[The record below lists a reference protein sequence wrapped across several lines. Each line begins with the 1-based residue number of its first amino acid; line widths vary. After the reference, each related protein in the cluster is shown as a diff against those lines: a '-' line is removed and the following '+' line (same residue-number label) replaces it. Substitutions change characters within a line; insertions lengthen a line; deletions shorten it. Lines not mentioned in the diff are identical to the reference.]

1 MAIPAELATA
11 LERRH
16 DPGDLGRASA
26 LLNKAMALAHAM
38 GLPHWASELQVRL
51 GSGHAGP
58 SDDRLTLR
66 EQEVV
71 ELLATG
77 CTNRQ
82 IADRL
87 HVSVK
92 TVERHLSNLYRKLG
106 VSNRT
111 EAVTTAIRSIAAR

>member
-1 MAIPAELATA
+1 MPWGSPTGPVSCRSDSA
-11 LERRH
+11 
-16 DPGDLGRASA
+16 RA
-26 LLNKAMALAHAM
+26 
-38 GLPHWASELQVRL
+38 
-51 GSGHAGP
+51 AGP
-58 SDDRLTLR
+58 SDDRLTFR

-77 CTNRQ
+77 RTNRQ

-111 EAVTTAIRSIAAR
+111 EAATTAIRRIAAR

>member
-1 MAIPAELATA
+1 MPWGSPTGPVSCRSDSARAT
-11 LERRH
+11 
-16 DPGDLGRASA
+16 
-26 LLNKAMALAHAM
+26 
-38 GLPHWASELQVRL
+38 
-51 GSGHAGP
+51 AGP
-58 SDDRLTLR
+58 SDDRLTFR

-111 EAVTTAIRSIAAR
+111 EAATMRRIAAR